1 MPWTKKEYPNAM
13 KNLPVAVRHK
23 AIEIANAILE
33 EGKLEEG
40 ITIATAISIA
50 KEWVAEHGKKSK

>member
-13 KNLPVAVRHK
+13 KNLPAPVRHK
-23 AIEIANAILE
+23 AIEIANAMLE

-40 ITIATAISIA
+40 ITIATAISKA